1 MDEIQQTLVKALQI
15 RQLKSAKGDNK
26 MKKGAGMISKLFGGG
41 GSSNKTEQS
50 LLNQQEEM
58 KRDLE
63 LQMSEYM
70 KLVQTSQT
78 FRSRYAYQ
86 MKDVIA

>member
-1 MDEIQQTLVKALQI
+1 
-15 RQLKSAKGDNK
+15 
-26 MKKGAGMISKLFGGG
+26 
-41 GSSNKTEQS
+41 
-50 LLNQQEEM
+50 M

-86 MKDVIA
+86 MKDVIAQLENTMRQNVLHLNSSIHEYASTSLTHAHEITRTIE

>member
-1 MDEIQQTLVKALQI
+1 
-15 RQLKSAKGDNK
+15 
-26 MKKGAGMISKLFGGG
+26 
-41 GSSNKTEQS
+41 
-50 LLNQQEEM
+50 M

-63 LQMSEYM
+63 LQMSEYL

-86 MKDVIA
+86 RKDVIA